1 MKFLDSLGEDRS
13 SFADLFSACLGCGAR
28 VQEAGSKLI
37 VKGRHRS
44 VDFQRGETLFGD
56 DAPRAI
62 WYIGSEANAGR
73 TWLWGYENINR
84 LDERLLTLARDVCDF
99 GLRHGLEELSTPK
112 LALSAEINGHALSAI
127 ACGLSQEPAIYYR
140 CPHAG
145 GAVFVAFAAGEC
157 VAPDGT
163 IKLSMDASE
172 LISLARDYIG
182 AFQLNHAVLS
192 GALLLRNG
200 TKFSEEA
207 GKIVANFKND
217 ALFSFDNLG
226 QLSEVEFAV

>member
-1 MKFLDSLGEDRS
+1 MKFLDRLGVDRS
-13 SFADLFSACLGCGAR
+13 SFIDLFSACLGCGAR
-28 VQEAGSKLI
+28 VQEMGSKLI
-37 VKGRHRS
+37 VKGRRWS
-44 VDFQRGETLFGD
+44 VDFERGETLFGD

-62 WYIGSEANAGR
+62 WYIGSEASGSR

-84 LDERLLTLARDVCDF
+84 LDERLLTLARDVRDF
-99 GLRHGLEELSTPK
+99 GLRHGLAELGTPR
-112 LALSAEINGHALSAI
+112 LALSEEINGHALSAI

-157 VAPDGT
+157 VSSDGT
-163 IKLSMDASE
+163 IKLSMDANE
-172 LISLARDYIG
+172 LISLARDYTC
-182 AFQLNHAVLS
+182 AFQLNHAVFIKI
-192 GALLLRNG
+192 LLMRNG
-200 TKFSEEA
+200 TKFSEAA

-226 QLSEVEFAV
+226 RLSEAEFTV

>member
-1 MKFLDSLGEDRS
+1 MKFLDRLGVDKS
-13 SFADLFSACLGCGAR
+13 SFTDLFLACLGCGAR
-28 VQEAGSKLI
+28 VQEVGSKLI
-37 VKGRHRS
+37 VKSRRRS
-44 VDFQRGETLFGD
+44 VDLKRGEISFGD
-56 DAPRAI
+56 YAPRAI
-62 WYIGSEANAGR
+62 WYIGSEASSSR

-84 LDERLLTLARDVCDF
+84 LGERLLTLARDVRDF
-99 GLRHGLEELSTPK
+99 GLRRGLEKLSTPK

-145 GAVFVAFAAGEC
+145 GAVFVAFAADEC
-157 VAPDGT
+157 VSSDGT
-163 IKLSMDASE
+163 IRGGMGASK

-200 TKFSEEA
+200 TKFSEAA
-207 GKIVANFKND
+207 GKIVANFKMMH
-217 ALFSFDNLG
+217 SFRSIIWG
-226 QLSEVEFAV
+226 G

>member
-1 MKFLDSLGEDRS
+1 MKFLDRLGVDSS
-13 SFADLFSACLGCGAR
+13 SFIDLFSACLGCGAR

-37 VKGRHRS
+37 VKGRRRS
-44 VDFQRGETLFGD
+44 VDLKRGEIGFGD
-56 DAPRAI
+56 DAPRAV
-62 WYIGSEANAGR
+62 WYIGSEASAGR

-84 LDERLLTLARDVCDF
+84 LDERLLVLARDVRDF
-99 GLRHGLEELSTPK
+99 GLRHGLAQLSTPK

-127 ACGLSQEPAIYYR
+127 VCGLSQEPAIYYR

-157 VAPDGT
+157 VSSDGT
-163 IKLSMDASE
+163 IKLSMDANE

-182 AFQLNHAVLS
+182 AFQLNHAVFIK
-192 GALLLRNG
+192 ALLLRNG
-200 TKFSEEA
+200 TKFSEAA

-217 ALFSFDNLG
+217 AVFLFDNLG
-226 QLSEVEFAV
+226 RLSEVKFAV

>member
-1 MKFLDSLGEDRS
+1 MKFLDRLDVDRS
-13 SFADLFSACLGCGAR
+13 SFTDLFSACLGCGAR
-28 VQEAGSKLI
+28 AQEAGSKLI
-37 VKGRHRS
+37 VKGRRWS
-44 VDFQRGETLFGD
+44 VDLKRGEISFGD

-62 WYIGSEANAGR
+62 WYIGSEASSSR

-84 LDERLLTLARDVCDF
+84 LDERLLTLARDVRDF
-99 GLRHGLEELSTPK
+99 GLRHGLAELSTPK
-112 LALSAEINGHALSAI
+112 LALSAKINGHALSAI
-127 ACGLSQEPAIYYR
+127 ACGLSQEPVCYYR

-157 VAPDGT
+157 VAPDDT
-163 IKLSMDASE
+163 IKPGMGASK
-172 LISLARDYIG
+172 LISLAQDYIG

-192 GALLLRNG
+192 GALLLKNG
-200 TKFSEEA
+200 TKFSEAA

-226 QLSEVEFAV
+226 LLSEVEFAV

>member
-1 MKFLDSLGEDRS
+1 MKFLDRLGVDSS
-13 SFADLFSACLGCGAR
+13 SFTDLFSACLGCGAR

-37 VKGRHRS
+37 VKSRRRS
-44 VDFQRGETLFGD
+44 VDFERGEISFGD

-62 WYIGSEANAGR
+62 WYIGSEANASR

-84 LDERLLTLARDVCDF
+84 LDERLLTLARYVCDF
-99 GLRHGLEELSTPK
+99 GLRHGLAELSTPK
-112 LALSAEINGHALSAI
+112 LALSAGINGHAPSAI
-127 ACGLSQEPAIYYR
+127 ACGLLQEPLCYYR

-145 GAVFVAFAAGEC
+145 GAVFVAFAVGEC

-163 IKLSMDASE
+163 IKPGMDASE

-192 GALLLRNG
+192 GAILLRNG
-200 TKFSEEA
+200 TKFSEAA
-207 GKIVANFKND
+207 GKIVANFKNN
-217 ALFSFDNLG
+217 ALFSFDNFG
-226 QLSEVEFAV
+226 QLSEVKFAV

>member
-1 MKFLDSLGEDRS
+1 MKFLDRLGVDKS
-13 SFADLFSACLGCGAR
+13 SFIDLFSECLGCGAR

-37 VKGRHRS
+37 VKGRRRS
-44 VDFQRGETLFGD
+44 VDLKRGEISFGD

-62 WYIGSEANAGR
+62 WYIGSEASSSR

-84 LDERLLTLARDVCDF
+84 LDERLLTLARDVRDF

-112 LALSAEINGHALSAI
+112 LALSAEINGHALSVI
-127 ACGLSQEPAIYYR
+127 ACGLSQEPVCYYR

-157 VAPDGT
+157 VSSDGT
-163 IKLSMDASE
+163 IKLSMDANE

-182 AFQLNHAVLS
+182 AFQLNHAVFIK
-192 GALLLRNG
+192 ALLLRNG
-200 TKFSEEA
+200 TKFSEAA

-217 ALFSFDNLG
+217 ALFSFDNLER
-226 QLSEVEFAV
+226 LSEVKFAV

>member
-1 MKFLDSLGEDRS
+1 M
-13 SFADLFSACLGCGAR
+13 DL
-28 VQEAGSKLI
+28 K
-37 VKGRHRS
+37 
-44 VDFQRGETLFGD
+44 RGKISFGD

-62 WYIGSEANAGR
+62 WYIGSEASDNR
-73 TWLWGYENINR
+73 TWLWGYENIKR
-84 LDERLLTLARDVCDF
+84 LDEWPLAFARDVRDF
-99 GLRHGLEELSTPK
+99 GLQHGLAELGTPK
-112 LALSAEINGHALSAI
+112 LALSAEINGHAPSAI
-127 ACGLSQEPAIYYR
+127 ACGLSQEPLCYYR

-163 IKLSMDASE
+163 IKPGMDASE
-172 LISLARDYIG
+172 LISLACDYIG

-200 TKFSEEA
+200 TKFSEAA

-217 ALFSFDNLG
+217 AVFSFDNLG
-226 QLSEVEFAV
+226 KLSEVKFAV